1 VRSGCQ
7 NYRCGSSDIDGMI
20 IVFVGKDDDPAQ
32 LRMED
37 IYDHSFVST
46 IQHHILSLVDCLA
59 EIGEIR
65 EPPR

>member
-1 VRSGCQ
+1 
-7 NYRCGSSDIDGMI
+7 MI